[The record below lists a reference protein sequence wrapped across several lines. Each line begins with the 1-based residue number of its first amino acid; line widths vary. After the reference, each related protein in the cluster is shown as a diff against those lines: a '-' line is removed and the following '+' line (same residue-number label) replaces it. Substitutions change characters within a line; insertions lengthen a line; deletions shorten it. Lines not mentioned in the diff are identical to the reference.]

1 MRFLCQKCLILHSCH
16 QALLNSDMINRE
28 LIRLKTVQ
36 IVYAYYMNDGKS
48 VDTTEKEL
56 FYSLAQSYE
65 LYQLLLS
72 LIVGIAQVARR
83 SVEAQEARARRLGD
97 NEPVS
102 RKFADNR
109 FAAQLQEN
117 QQLRRFRQTAR
128 WQWLP
133 DEEDYLRRLYSVI
146 SARDFFVDYMVSKE
160 SSYQEDREIWRKIY
174 RHVICKDEELD
185 DILEGMNLY
194 WNDDKV
200 IVDTFV
206 LKTIKRFEEASGSQ
220 QPLLPDFGQPEDREF
235 ASSLLR
241 AALENTDYYW
251 RLIGEQTHNWELN
264 RIARMDLVV
273 MQVALAEIFT
283 FPAIPLSVSI
293 NEYVEITK
301 AYSTPRS
308 GSYVNGILDSLCHR
322 LIREGTLVKEDEG
335 ETSDNDKQT
344 HKQNEQ

>member
-1 MRFLCQKCLILHSCH
+1 
-16 QALLNSDMINRE
+16 MINRE

-48 VDTTEKEL
+48 IDTTEKEL

-72 LIVGIAQVARR
+72 LIVSLEQIARR
-83 SVEAQEARARRLGD
+83 SVETQEARSRRLGD
-97 NEPVS
+97 NDPVS

-109 FAAQLQEN
+109 FAAQLEDN
-117 QQLRRFRQTAR
+117 EQLRRFRQTAR
-128 WQWLP
+128 CQWLP
-133 DEEDYLRRLYSVI
+133 DEEDYLRRLYSII
-146 SARDFFVDYMVSKE
+146 STRDFFMDYMVSKE

-185 DILEGMNLY
+185 EILEGLNLY

-206 LKTIKRFEEASGSQ
+206 LKTIKRFDEANGSQ
-220 QPLLPDFGQPEDREF
+220 QPLLPDFDQPEDREF
-235 ASSLLR
+235 ASALLR
-241 AALENTDYYW
+241 GALGSADYYW
-251 RLIGEQTHNWELN
+251 RLIGEQTKNWELN
-264 RIARMDLVV
+264 RIAHMDLVV
-273 MQVALAEIFT
+273 MQVALAEIFA
-283 FPAIPLSVSI
+283 FPAIPLNVSI

-308 GSYVNGILDSLCHR
+308 SSYVNGILDALCHR
-322 LIREGTLVKEDEG
+322 LITEGALVKKDKE
-335 ETSDNDKQT
+335 ETNGKDKQT